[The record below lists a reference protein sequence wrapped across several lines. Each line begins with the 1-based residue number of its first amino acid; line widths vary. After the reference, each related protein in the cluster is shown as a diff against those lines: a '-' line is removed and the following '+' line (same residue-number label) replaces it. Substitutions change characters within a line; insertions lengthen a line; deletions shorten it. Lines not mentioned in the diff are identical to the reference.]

1 MFAAWG
7 RFVHRRRWPV
17 LAVSA
22 LLLLASGWTAASGA
36 KLQSGGFIETSD
48 SGRAS
53 RLIEHELPT
62 AGGATFTL
70 VFSSDRL
77 TVTDAAFG
85 DAVGEALRPLRED
98 PRVATIVSP
107 FDGSAADPSA
117 LISRE
122 KHAAAV
128 DVATKDE
135 LAVAR
140 DYYKE
145 LRAKVRSD
153 RVTIAATGVLAIT
166 NGFNDVLQDDLRR
179 AETVSLPLALV
190 LLLIVFGSVVAGF
203 IPLGVGIL
211 AVMSGI
217 AGMFVLARFTDVSV
231 YAENVVTLIGLGVAI
246 ELAACV
252 GFVAM
257 RSAIDRIH
265 YAGAGFPISALTSQA
280 IQEFRVVTG
289 DPEWHRVF
297 APDGLSGMLF
307 YQGTYL
313 SSMGVSGAIVVASAV
328 FYGLTFLPALLAV
341 LGKNVDRL
349 RLPILQPDTEG
360 RGWWHSIATGVMR
373 RPVLVLVPVVAFI
386 LLAGSPFLHIH
397 LATGDVTMLPKH
409 EESRAAYDRLV
420 DDFAGAGQNH
430 ISVVVDYPE
439 GVTLDQARVA
449 GLVELGKRLTAVRGV
464 QRVQGAFA
472 LDPRLTAD
480 AYTAL
485 YAAPAESWP
494 PQLRALAQ
502 GIGEQRLATIRRQT
516 VGAHIVLFDVV
527 TGDATNSDEA
537 RAIVREIR
545 SLAPP
550 SGGELLVTGFT
561 AIDVDTVDFITA
573 HTPVA
578 IAFVMVA
585 TVIVLFLLLGSV
597 VLPLKAVVM
606 NLLSISASFG
616 ALVWVFQDGH
626 LSQQLAFTPGPVD
639 PSLPVIMFCTLFG
652 LSMDYEVLLL
662 SRIQEEYRRRPDN
675 AHAVAMGLERSGRLI
690 TGAAAIM
697 VGVFSA
703 FALADIL
710 FIKAIGLGMALAVA
724 IDATLVRA
732 LVVPATMRL
741 LGDLNWWAPRPLARL
756 YRRLGFAET
765 PSTPGLAAGAG
776 DD

>member
-117 LISRE
+117 LISKD

-153 RVTIAATGVLAIT
+153 RLTIAATGVLAIT

-246 ELAACV
+246 DYSLFITNRYREELLRGRRSEDALA
-252 GFVAM
+252 VAM
-257 RSAIDRIH
+257 STAGRAITFS
-265 YAGAGFPISALTSQA
+265 GLTVA
-280 IQEFRVVTG
+280 I
-289 DPEWHRVF
+289 
-297 APDGLSGMLF
+297 GLSGMLF

-675 AHAVAMGLERSGRLI
+675 THAVAMGLERSGRLI

>member
-22 LLLLASGWTAASGA
+22 LLLVASGWTAASGA

-117 LISRE
+117 LISKE

-153 RVTIAATGVLAIT
+153 RLTIAATGVLAIT

-246 ELAACV
+246 DYSLFITNRYREELLRGRRSEDALA
-252 GFVAM
+252 VAM
-257 RSAIDRIH
+257 STAGRAITFS
-265 YAGAGFPISALTSQA
+265 GLTVA
-280 IQEFRVVTG
+280 I
-289 DPEWHRVF
+289 
-297 APDGLSGMLF
+297 GLSGMLF

-626 LSQQLAFTPGPVD
+626 LSQQLSFTPGPVD

-675 AHAVAMGLERSGRLI
+675 THAVAMGLERSGRLI

-765 PSTPGLAAGAG
+765 PSTSGLAAGAG

>member
-22 LLLLASGWTAASGA
+22 LLLVASGWIAASGA
-36 KLQSGGFIETSD
+36 RLQSGGFIETSD

-117 LISRE
+117 LISKE

-153 RVTIAATGVLAIT
+153 RLTIAATGVLAIT

-246 ELAACV
+246 DYSLFITNRYREELLRGRRSEDALA
-252 GFVAM
+252 VAM
-257 RSAIDRIH
+257 STAGRAITFS
-265 YAGAGFPISALTSQA
+265 GLTVA
-280 IQEFRVVTG
+280 I
-289 DPEWHRVF
+289 
-297 APDGLSGMLF
+297 GLSGMLF

-675 AHAVAMGLERSGRLI
+675 THAVAMGLERSGRLI

-765 PSTPGLAAGAG
+765 ASTPGLAAGAG

>member
-22 LLLLASGWTAASGA
+22 LLLVASGWIAASGA
-36 KLQSGGFIETSD
+36 RLQSGGFIETSD

-153 RVTIAATGVLAIT
+153 RLTIAATGVLAIT

-246 ELAACV
+246 DYSLFITNRYREELLRGRRSEDALA
-252 GFVAM
+252 VAM
-257 RSAIDRIH
+257 STAGRAITFS
-265 YAGAGFPISALTSQA
+265 GLTVA
-280 IQEFRVVTG
+280 I
-289 DPEWHRVF
+289 
-297 APDGLSGMLF
+297 GLSGMLF

-313 SSMGVSGAIVVASAV
+313 S
-328 FYGLTFLPALLAV
+328 
-341 LGKNVDRL
+341 
-349 RLPILQPDTEG
+349 
-360 RGWWHSIATGVMR
+360 
-373 RPVLVLVPVVAFI
+373 
-386 LLAGSPFLHIH
+386 
-397 LATGDVTMLPKH
+397 
-409 EESRAAYDRLV
+409 
-420 DDFAGAGQNH
+420 
-430 ISVVVDYPE
+430 
-439 GVTLDQARVA
+439 
-449 GLVELGKRLTAVRGV
+449 
-464 QRVQGAFA
+464 
-472 LDPRLTAD
+472 
-480 AYTAL
+480 
-485 YAAPAESWP
+485 
-494 PQLRALAQ
+494 
-502 GIGEQRLATIRRQT
+502 
-516 VGAHIVLFDVV
+516 
-527 TGDATNSDEA
+527 
-537 RAIVREIR
+537 
-545 SLAPP
+545 
-550 SGGELLVTGFT
+550 
-561 AIDVDTVDFITA
+561 
-573 HTPVA
+573 
-578 IAFVMVA
+578 
-585 TVIVLFLLLGSV
+585 
-597 VLPLKAVVM
+597 
-606 NLLSISASFG
+606 
-616 ALVWVFQDGH
+616 
-626 LSQQLAFTPGPVD
+626 
-639 PSLPVIMFCTLFG
+639 
-652 LSMDYEVLLL
+652 
-662 SRIQEEYRRRPDN
+662 
-675 AHAVAMGLERSGRLI
+675 
-690 TGAAAIM
+690 
-697 VGVFSA
+697 
-703 FALADIL
+703 
-710 FIKAIGLGMALAVA
+710 
-724 IDATLVRA
+724 
-732 LVVPATMRL
+732 
-741 LGDLNWWAPRPLARL
+741 
-756 YRRLGFAET
+756 
-765 PSTPGLAAGAG
+765 
-776 DD
+776 